1 MDDKISRVVILGGG
15 TAGWMTASYL
25 AKALGQTV
33 SITVLEAPTIPKI
46 GVGEATVP
54 NLQRAF
60 FDFLGLPEEEW
71 MPECNGSYKMSVK
84 FINWRTPGEGQATSR
99 MIDGRPD
106 HFYHPFGHIP
116 DQDQVPLSHYWS
128 YKRLRGTTDE
138 PFDYACFWEPVAMDQ
153 RKAPR
158 WLNGEPATQYAWH
171 FDAHLVADFLSRF
184 ATNKQHV
191 AHVQDEMVEVLKDSR
206 GFITGLRTTT
216 HGVIEGDLFVDCS
229 GFRGLLINQA
239 MAEPFVDMSD
249 QLLCDRAVATAV
261 PHDDDANGVE
271 PYTSAIAMPGG
282 WTWKIPL
289 LGRFGTGY
297 VYSSQF
303 TDQDKA
309 TEDFCRLW
317 GLDPDNTPLN
327 QVRFRVGR
335 NRNAWVNNCVGIGL
349 SSCFLEPLES
359 TGIYFITAAI
369 YQLVKHFPDKSFDPV
384 LIRRFNAEIETM
396 FDDCKD
402 FIQAHFHLSPR
413 EDTPFWKANKD
424 LHVAEQMREKLAMY
438 KAGLPFAIPVS
449 DVDSYYGN
457 LEEEFRNFWP
467 ISSYYCIFAGLGV
480 LPDKPLPR
488 LRHMPDSVAR
498 AEEHFADVR
507 DKQRDLVASLPSTV
521 EYLRQIHHK
530 GYGRDG

>member
-1 MDDKISRVVILGGG
+1 MDNKISRVVILGGG

-25 AKALGQTV
+25 AKALGRTV

-60 FDFLGLPEEEW
+60 FDFLGLAEEEW

-128 YKRLRGTTDE
+128 YKRLRGMTDE

-158 WLNGEPATQYAWH
+158 WLDGKPATQYAWH
-171 FDAHLVADFLSRF
+171 FDAHLVADFLCRF
-184 ATNKQHV
+184 ATKKQHV
-191 AHVQDEMVEVLKDSR
+191 AHVRDEMVQVLKDPR
-206 GFITGLRTTT
+206 GFISGLRTKT

-303 TDQDKA
+303 TDQDRA

-335 NRNAWVNNCVGIGL
+335 NRNAWVNNCIGIGL

-384 LIRRFNAEIETM
+384 LIRRFNTEIETM

-402 FIQAHFHLSPR
+402 FIQAHFYLSPR
-413 EDTPFWKANKD
+413 EDTLFWKANKE

-480 LPDKPLPR
+480 LPDRPLPR